1 MITPSRRNSRLLTAA
16 LVLAAGYSVIH
27 VVVSGII
34 QPLRTPAIGQ
44 VIEEL
49 QPLYRLFTTGVAS
62 VDHPRQYG
70 PVFLAVFH
78 PFYQRT
84 IGRPELLAWY
94 AYAIDLIAI
103 AIAFVA
109 TRRGIQR
116 WAQLRGVTL
125 PRLMT
130 PALLLLWANFSPMYG
145 VLAVKNVELWEL
157 ALIAIA
163 GAALLEQR
171 RWLAAWAIAAAALIK
186 MLPLV
191 FFPYLLLRDRR
202 AFVYALAALAAL
214 ITLSQWRYGYEMGFG
229 YGPMII
235 NAALGGESYGNPG
248 GVWHENVSI
257 RGLAFKAFGLLEEP
271 GSRVANYQ
279 LGYYVFVPPQWEPIA
294 RVTALAAEALAVIW
308 LVWRLFKD
316 RVMPLSERLYWE
328 WALVAIMMLI
338 LAPQIS
344 QDYMVLAL
352 GAFSY
357 VLAGCMLRADKWLWA
372 EFAIAVLLV
381 ANVLPRGLFAR
392 LIGVGAMS
400 RIAGAEHLLPAEAYQ
415 YFGFPLLG
423 LLILLHV
430 WTRVADGSRGGKVP
444 PGGLRQSTGG

>member
-1 MITPSRRNSRLLTAA
+1 MDILPRRNQRLILAM
-16 LVLAAGYSVIH
+16 LLAAGAYSVIH
-27 VVVSGII
+27 VVVSGIV

-78 PFYQRT
+78 PIYRVT
-84 IGRPELLAWY
+84 IARPELLAWY
-94 AYAIDLIAI
+94 AYAVDLLAI
-103 AIAFVA
+103 AVAFIA
-109 TRRGIQR
+109 TRRAIFR
-116 WAQLRGVTL
+116 WAELRGVAL
-125 PRLMT
+125 PALMT

-157 ALIAIA
+157 ALMAIA
-163 GAALLEQR
+163 GAALLESR
-171 RWLAAWAIAAAALIK
+171 RWVAAWAIAAAALIK

-202 AFVYALAALAAL
+202 TFAYALAAFAAL
-214 ITLSQWRYGYEMGFG
+214 ILASQLLYGYEMGFG
-229 YGPMII
+229 YPLMLAR
-235 NAALGGESYGNPG
+235 AALGGEDFGNPG

-257 RGLAFKAFGLLEEP
+257 RGLAFKAVGFLEAP
-271 GSRVANYQ
+271 GSRVADYQ
-279 LGYYVFVPPQWEPIA
+279 LGYYVVIPATLRPIA
-294 RVTALAAEALAVIW
+294 RAVALFAQATAVVW
-308 LVWRLFKD
+308 LLWRLIRHRSMNAVD
-316 RVMPLSERLYWE
+316 RLYWE
-328 WALVAIMMLI
+328 WALVAIMMLL

-352 GAFSY
+352 GAFSF
-357 VLAGCMLRADKWLWA
+357 VLAGCMLRADRWLWLQ
-372 EFAIAVLLV
+372 FTIAVLLV

-392 LIGVGAMS
+392 MMGIGVAQ
-400 RIAGAEHLLPAEAYQ
+400 RVAGHEHLTLAEAYQ

-423 LLILLHV
+423 LFMLLHV
-430 WTRVADGSRGGKVP
+430 WSRIVDERHP
-444 PGGLRQSTGG
+444 S